1 VASIRGTIWA
11 VNGEQIV
18 CELGETPDEQA
29 QGTWTPPFPREVTRA
44 NARLIA
50 AAPELLEALEACETA
65 LCKLNWQDV
74 ERGVIPQRDIQPAYD
89 LAVLAIR
96 KAKGE

>member
-1 VASIRGTIWA
+1 MPPSAQDVREHEQNQVQRASFETMLK
-11 VNGEQIV
+11 GE
-18 CELGETPDEQA
+18 CDA
-29 QGTWTPPFPREVTRA
+29 DM
-44 NARLIA
+44 IA

>member
-1 VASIRGTIWA
+1 MPPSAQDVREHEQNQVQRASFETMLK
-11 VNGEQIV
+11 GE
-18 CELGETPDEQA
+18 CDA
-29 QGTWTPPFPREVTRA
+29 D
-44 NARLIA
+44 ARLIA

>member
-1 VASIRGTIWA
+1 VQRASFETMLKGECDADTQTI
-11 VNGEQIV
+11 
-18 CELGETPDEQA
+18 
-29 QGTWTPPFPREVTRA
+29 F
-44 NARLIA
+44 
-50 AAPELLEALEACETA
+50 ELLEALEACETA